1 MVRPNLRQSMKPMSQ
16 FEPSNPVSRTMMQL
30 TGLIADLRQVARD
43 LEISIEHEEKRAFLF
58 VARHLRGR
66 RDNILLTISTL
77 ENHLSGPRSPQSPTV
92 SATL

>member
-1 MVRPNLRQSMKPMSQ
+1 MKPMSQ

-58 VARHLRGR
+58 VARHLRDR
-66 RDNILLTISTL
+66 RDRLLLTISTL
-77 ENHLSGPRSPQSPTV
+77 ESHLNEPVG
-92 SATL
+92 